1 MWFSDWLLSHNM
13 FSRPIHVVAG
23 ISASILF
30 VAEQDFRY
38 VDIQHCLYP
47 TCLSMF
53 QLKDI

>member
-23 ISASILF
+23 ISTSILF

-47 TCLSMF
+47 MCLSMY

>member
-47 TCLSMF
+47 TCLSMY

>member
-23 ISASILF
+23 INTSILF
-30 VAEQDFRY
+30 VAEQDFHY
-38 VDIQHCLYP
+38 VDIQHCVYM
-47 TCLSMF
+47 TCLSIH